1 MKFDV
6 IYPRISV
13 IIAVFNG
20 QSTLQQCLDSVTQQ
34 VYKNVEII
42 VIDGGSTDESVGILK
57 KNDSLIDYWI
67 SEPDRGVYNAWNK
80 ALEKAGGDWIC
91 FLGAD
96 DYFWDTDVLTKMA
109 DQLCRMAKETS
120 LVYGQVMLLTASG
133 ESIYPIGQAWPD
145 INEQLK
151 KMMCIPHPGAMHRK
165 SFFDDNGSFDESYKI
180 SGDYELLLRG
190 FSKSGATVS
199 FVLNLVTVGMR
210 HGGLSSD
217 PKNSLLAMWEIR
229 RAQKKYYKGL
239 PGRAWVLGLI
249 RIYVR
254 SLVWRLLG
262 EEFGKKVMDA
272 GRRIKGLPPY
282 WSKV

>member
-1 MKFDV
+1 MRLSAN
-6 IYPRISV
+6 YPRISI
-13 IIAVFNG
+13 IIAVFNA
-20 QSTLQQCLDSVTQQ
+20 QSTLQECLDSVTQQ
-34 VYKNVEII
+34 VYKNVEIL

-57 KNDSLIDYWI
+57 KNDSLIDYWT
-67 SEPDRGVYNAWNK
+67 SEPDHGVYNAWNK
-80 ALEKAGGDWIC
+80 ALERANGDWIC

-109 DQLCRMAKETS
+109 GQLCRAAKETA
-120 LVYGQVMLLTASG
+120 VIYGQVMLLTSSG
-133 ESIYPIGQAWPD
+133 ESMYPIGQAWPD
-145 INEQLK
+145 INGQLK

-165 SFFDDNGSFDESYKI
+165 SFFDENGLFDESYKI

-190 FSKSGATVS
+190 FSNSEVKAS
-199 FVLNLVTVGMR
+199 FVLNFVTVGMR

-229 RAQKKYYKGL
+229 RAQKKYYQGL

-249 RIYVR
+249 RIYAR

-262 EEFGKKVMDA
+262 EDAGKKVMDA